1 MSGGTRGRP
10 AKAQGRMVQS
20 SRMQKQYMTKQTY
33 NVLAVDDEKFSLVL
47 LQSCL
52 RSENYNVITCDNAL
66 QAVKEFKTHDFDV
79 ILLDVML
86 GSIDGFEVRKLIR
99 EYDQKIPIIFLT
111 SLLDD
116 INSSLINRISEDQYS
131 YYLNKSFQKKQLIEK
146 IEHAVRVYREES
158 DAARFYKQ
166 LNVDLLLARE
176 VQQVLLPPWCSL
188 NEHMLTTYLYEPR
201 FRISGDSLDLVEL
214 GSGRYLLFLADIA
227 GHGIQSALYMSAIQS
242 FLKTLRLEMLE
253 QAWLPNLILNRINQ
267 FFCNDLSGGS
277 YMTCLV
283 AIFDFPNRRLVFQS
297 AGHPGL
303 ICCSQHEQRAY
314 EIDMGDKGGIPI
326 GWFAHTEYQEEDN
339 VYYDL
344 APDDII
350 LGYTDGLIDLK
361 NEYEETVATP
371 LLLNLLTSLMEK
383 SIFLPLPYLL
393 RSALDQ
399 IGYDVVSDDVCIV
412 EVRTAPK
419 NEDSLLQLINLTKG
433 DVSRGVEHFGRFVEE
448 RTHNDELATRVE
460 LLLSEFIN
468 NVIEHECANRPS
480 LRSGISV
487 QVCLREPDS
496 VHITV
501 LDRELKNE
509 HGGLQLAKDAAEI
522 FEEQNQAMASSGRG
536 LAIIRTIS
544 SNIMRKH
551 YNGLNQTDFLIR
563 SDRPWSTQG

>member
-1 MSGGTRGRP
+1 
-10 AKAQGRMVQS
+10 
-20 SRMQKQYMTKQTY
+20 MTNQTY

-52 RSENYNVITCDNAL
+52 RNENYNLTTCDNAL

-99 EYDQKIPIIFLT
+99 EYNQKIPIIFLT

-116 INSSLINRISEDQYS
+116 INSSLINRISDDQYS
-131 YYLNKSFQKKQLIEK
+131 YYLNKSFQKKQLMEK

-176 VQQVLLPPWCSL
+176 VQRVLLPPWCSL
-188 NEHMLTTYLYEPR
+188 NKHMLTTYLYEPC

-214 GSGRYLLFLADIA
+214 GSGKYLLFLADIA

-242 FLKTLRLEMLE
+242 FLKALRLEMVE
-253 QAWLPNLILNRINQ
+253 QAWLPNVILNRINQ

-283 AIFDFPNRRLVFQS
+283 AIFDYPNQRLVFQS

-303 ICCSQHEQRAY
+303 ICCSRREQRAY
-314 EIDMGDKGGIPI
+314 EIDMGDKGGVPV
-326 GWFAHTEYQEEDN
+326 GWFARTVYQEEDN

-344 APDDII
+344 DASDII

-361 NEYEETVATP
+361 NDREETVATP
-371 LLLNLLTSLMEK
+371 LLLSLLTSLMEK
-383 SIFLPLPYLL
+383 STFLPLPYLL

-399 IGYDVVSDDVCIV
+399 IGYNIVPDDVCIV
-412 EVRTAPK
+412 EVRGVPK
-419 NEDSLLQLINLTKG
+419 GDDNILQLINLSKG
-433 DVSRGVEHFGRFVEE
+433 DVSRGVEHFWRFVEE
-448 RTHNDELATRVE
+448 RTHDNELATRVE
-460 LLLSEFIN
+460 LLLSEYLN
-468 NVIEHECANRPS
+468 NVIEYECANRPG
-480 LRSGISV
+480 LRSGILV
-487 QVCLREPDS
+487 QICLREPDT
-496 VHITV
+496 VFVTV
-501 LDRELKNE
+501 LDREPKSDQDK
-509 HGGLQLAKDAAEI
+509 LQLARDAADV
-522 FEEQNQAMASSGRG
+522 FEQQNQAMASSGRG

-551 YNGLNQTDFLIR
+551 YNGLNQTEFLIR
-563 SDRPWSTQG
+563 SAQPWSVQS